1 MTASGSYKTGLYVEI
16 VPSPTEIALP
26 PKWLF
31 MSSTDILDHEVSYI
45 YGSKSHRTLL
55 YLRTKVQ
62 LCLPWI
68 FGMVRKQPRP
78 AHLVTIMSVLDNKF
92 GLFCWRF
99 WISNGISDKQLL
111 DAFWKKLDYTV
122 ACSVDNSWNTN
133 IDVAMPAC
141 TLALD
146 ESAMLCNSSIPNVLH
161 DCLFVFCMPAMVPQ
175 QTSCCSR
182 AHRLILQW
190 GLRPLIIY
198 PDIFGVEQ
206 CAVRRLCSIGH
217 GTLSINNQSWNRKLE
232 TSD

>member
-68 FGMVRKQPRP
+68 WHGKKAATTCPFSDHYVSSRQQ
-78 AHLVTIMSVLDNKF
+78 VWSVLLKILDF
-92 GLFCWRF
+92 
-99 WISNGISDKQLL
+99 NGISDKQLL

-198 PDIFGVEQ
+198 PDIFGLEQ